1 MKTSTLKAALVI
13 LSLFATTAV
22 QAQIDAIDHET
33 MEGKIQAAMA
43 QQAAGHNP
51 LHKAVKMKM
60 ELDSIAK
67 NIDELQNEVG
77 YSTDNSN
84 GAIKALADKM
94 LMIEE
99 LQADFLATDKEIQ
112 KEHGYGLALRLDEA
126 DQIVKKARVIKKEA
140 KAIVEKAKGFTA
152 QDSE

>member
-1 MKTSTLKAALVI
+1 MKTTTLKAALVI
-13 LSLFATTAV
+13 LSLFATTAGH
-22 QAQIDAIDHET
+22 AQVDAIDHEM

-51 LHKAVKMKM
+51 LRKVVIMKM
-60 ELDSIAK
+60 ELDSITK
-67 NIDELQNEVG
+67 HVDELQNEVG
-77 YSTDNSN
+77 YSSDNSN

-94 LMIEE
+94 LMLEE
-99 LQADFLATDKEIQ
+99 LQSDFLATDKEIQ

-140 KAIVEKAKGFTA
+140 KAIVEKAKGFSA
-152 QDSE
+152 DDSQ